1 MEEDTYGYFIEID
14 EKYMNVEIPN
24 EDFDLTLKEE
34 EIELIDEI
42 NMQNE
47 NKKKN
52 FYRILM
58 IIGQICIYS
67 SCAYIIV
74 I

>member
-14 EKYMNVEIPN
+14 EKYTNVEIPN

-47 NKKKN
+47 NKNN

>member
-14 EKYMNVEIPN
+14 EKYTNVEIPN

-47 NKKKN
+47 NKKKI
-52 FYRILM
+52 YRMLM

-67 SCAYIIV
+67 SCAYII
-74 I
+74 II